1 MRVPL
6 TWLRDYVAITDT
18 PEELAS
24 RLTFAGLEVE
34 DIEYVGLAPA
44 GRPIAGLP
52 AAGRSGPP
60 AKGLA
65 WDPATIVI
73 ARILEVLPHPN
84 ADRLTLLRVDDGS
97 GAEQVVLTGAP
108 NIFHLKGTGR
118 LPSR

>member
-44 GRPIAGLP
+44 SQPVAGLP
-52 AAGRSGPP
+52 AAGRSGPH
-60 AKGLA
+60 ARGLV

-73 ARILEVLPHPN
+73 ARILEVMPHPN
-84 ADRLTLLRVDDGS
+84 ADRLHRGPFVR
-97 GAEQVVLTGAP
+97 
-108 NIFHLKGTGR
+108 GR
-118 LPSR
+118 LVGLEHDDQGAGPQGPAGR

>member
-44 GRPIAGLP
+44 AQPIAGLP
-52 AAGRSGPP
+52 AAGRRGPT
-60 AKGLA
+60 AKGFA
-65 WDPATIVI
+65 FGMGPQ
-73 ARILEVLPHPN
+73 RITMLMHKIEDIRYFFANDVRFLE
-84 ADRLTLLRVDDGS
+84 
-97 GAEQVVLTGAP
+97 Q
-108 NIFHLKGTGR
+108 F
-118 LPSR
+118 